1 MAAFNLTS
9 LLESLPNSTD
19 WEKSLL
25 DLKTIF
31 TSLSPSELRNVA
43 QELSFHVIF
52 DILNTDNKEVLELC
66 CNVLE
71 KLLDASGPVTVFQR
85 YREEILKG
93 LSHPQITVKC
103 LCLRQMVVASVEVI
117 DELLPHREML
127 QKTATML
134 SDDIQVANLAS
145 KVLINLG
152 RTQQG
157 LAVLFSNQMTHCLE
171 QVLNISDTVR
181 FRVYEMLIQICK
193 LSLAAL
199 ENTHHSGLL
208 QQLLNE
214 VHKDDILV
222 QLNAIEMLS
231 DLTMVDHGLVYL
243 DQQGIVGKLENMMG
257 ELDSHP
263 LGNLL
268 LPGLTKFFGGVA
280 RFHPKEVCGSNKTF
294 VSSVFDGLSSSDQ
307 TQKSLSVQTV
317 GFIGESVEGKM
328 ALDKLGNTMIHGVK
342 LIGAMI
348 RDAPSELR
356 IKALDT
362 VCSITKLQISEQTDE
377 LLKLTEKWFSLLSKN
392 SFETLMSLVR
402 QPFTDLRCS
411 SHCVLQS
418 LALQPWGQNLMNNY
432 PGFNEFLLDRT
443 TEKTKETKES
453 KFAIIKTIAESPT
466 AVDIFG
472 QPYIV
477 QVKALALQ
485 GPFFVQTQSEVAFEG
500 E

>member
-1 MAAFNLTS
+1 M
-9 LLESLPNSTD
+9 
-19 WEKSLL
+19 
-25 DLKTIF
+25 
-31 TSLSPSELRNVA
+31 
-43 QELSFHVIF
+43 
-52 DILNTDNKEVLELC
+52 LELC

-71 KLLDASGPVTVFQR
+71 KLLDASGPSTVFQK

-93 LSHPQITVKC
+93 LNHPHVMVKC
-103 LCLRQMVVASVEVI
+103 LCLRQMLSASEEVI
-117 DELLPHREML
+117 DELLPHREVL
-127 QKTATML
+127 QKTASLL
-134 SDDIQVANLAS
+134 SDEIQVANLAS
-145 KVLINLG
+145 KILINLG
-152 RTQQG
+152 RTHQG
-157 LAVLFSNQMTHCLE
+157 LAVLFSNQMIHCLE
-171 QVLNISDTVR
+171 QVSNISDTVR

-199 ENTHHSGLL
+199 ENTHNSGLL

-214 VHKDDILV
+214 VHKDDVLI

-243 DQQGIVGKLENMMG
+243 DQQGVVGKLESMMG
-257 ELDSHP
+257 DLDSNP

-280 RFHPKEVCGSNKTF
+280 RFHPKEVCSSNKTF
-294 VSSVFDGLSSSDQ
+294 VNSVFEGLSSRDL
-307 TQKSLSVQTV
+307 TQKSISVQTV

-342 LIGAMI
+342 LIGTMV
-348 RDAPSELR
+348 REAPSELR

-362 VCSITKLQISEQTDE
+362 VCSITKLQIAEQTDE
-377 LLKLTEKWFSLLSKN
+377 LQKLTEKWFNLLSNN

-411 SHCVLQS
+411 AHCVLQS
-418 LALQPWGQNLMNNY
+418 LALQPWGQTLMNNY
-432 PGFNEFLLDRT
+432 PGFTEFLLDRS

-453 KFAIIKTIAESPT
+453 KFTVIRTIAESPT
-466 AVDIFG
+466 AVDVFG

-477 QVKALALQ
+477 QVKAMALQ